1 MIKLIASVLAF
12 GLTMA
17 VVVVAYAIA
26 TGLDARSHPSALE
39 TQVAREVRSLAIPRA
54 IRNRPNPVAASPDV
68 LADGLAHYADHCA
81 SCHGN
86 NGDGNTEMGRGLFP
100 KPPDMRQAAT
110 QQLTDGELFY
120 IVEHG
125 VRFTGMP
132 GWSTGTESGE
142 NATWR
147 LVHFI
152 RHLPQLTQEDLERL
166 ETLAPRS
173 PEQIRQQIEE
183 EEFLKGGDATPPTN
197 GHEHTEHTGAHQ

>member
-1 MIKLIASVLAF
+1 MIRLIFTLIA
-12 GLTMA
+12 LTLTIA
-17 VVVVAYAIA
+17 SIVVAYAMA

-39 TQVAREVRSLAIPRA
+39 TRLAREVRSLAIPSV

-68 LADGLAHYADHCA
+68 IADGLAHYADHCA

-100 KPPDMRQAAT
+100 KTPDMRQAAT

-120 IVEHG
+120 IIEHG

-132 GWSTGTESGE
+132 GWSTGTETGE

-152 RHLPQLTQEDLERL
+152 RRLPQLTQEDLERM
-166 ETLAPRS
+166 ETLTPRS
-173 PEQIRQQIEE
+173 PEEIRQQIEE
-183 EEFLKGGDATPPTN
+183 EQFLKGGEAPPSSSS
-197 GHEHTEHTGAHQ
+197 GHAHTGAHQ